1 MYTDLKKD
9 FFQSLNG
16 PQIWYLVKKKKR
28 GENGFLISKK
38 SKIKYP

>member
-16 PQIWYLVKKKKR
+16 PQIWYLVKKKG

-38 SKIKYP
+38 PKIKYP